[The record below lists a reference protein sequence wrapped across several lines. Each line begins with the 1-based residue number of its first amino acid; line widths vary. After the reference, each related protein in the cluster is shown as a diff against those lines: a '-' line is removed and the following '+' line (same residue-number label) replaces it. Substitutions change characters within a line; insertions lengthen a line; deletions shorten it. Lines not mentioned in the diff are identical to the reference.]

1 MKLYLAHNDVAF
13 ENELRRFIEAEMQ
26 DVKFYAYDAS
36 YTNDKVRANRLKG
49 GFSARQSPFAVL
61 KTDNDKFLKAFYSEV
76 DECTV
81 KNIIHNL
88 LYYNGYKSNKQV
100 DQPSSD
106 LR

>member
-26 DVKFYAYDAS
+26 DVKFYAYDES
-36 YTNDKVRANRLKG
+36 YTDDKVRANRLKG
-49 GFSARQSPFAVL
+49 GFSARKSPFAVL
-61 KTDNDKFLKAFYSEV
+61 KTNEDKFLKAFYSEV

-88 LYYNGYKSNKQV
+88 LYYNGYKSSKQIK
-100 DQPSSD
+100 QSAS
-106 LR
+106 